1 MKPSPRPASR
11 KSGTFPA
18 VLPDICPATSGPSW
32 QAASTRIGNH
42 MSLLDELMEGLMGMV
57 EGNGGRE

>member
-1 MKPSPRPASR
+1 MKASPRAASR

-32 QAASTRIGNH
+32 QAASTRISNY
-42 MSLLDELMEGLMGMV
+42 MNLLDELMDGLVDRLV
-57 EGNGGRE
+57 EGNDG